1 MKQIKLEMDPP
12 FFNRVDV
19 NVLDF
24 PNGLEGNPRK
34 RCAITVEYAEVD
46 IKTHLREGLDREG
59 LLEYYRDW
67 IYNLVKVHISSDW
80 EPVSGL
86 EEIMALVETKIDE
99 VINKG

>member
-12 FFNRVDV
+12 FSNRVDV

-24 PNGLEGNPRK
+24 PNGLDESPRK

-46 IKTHLREGLDREG
+46 IKAHLREGLDREG

-86 EEIMALVETKIDE
+86 EEVMVLVETKIDE
-99 VINKG
+99 VLNKA